1 MVHLVD
7 SGAGWDLG
15 VLPPV
20 TRMLLRADGSTT
32 RLLEALLGESL
43 SLNIIEQSWGTAAP
57 LPARLRDVLA
67 CDGDDRIV
75 RRSSMLQLGDARP
88 VSRNQVTVACRDREL
103 TAILTDDR
111 VPIGHGLDASGRHL
125 GRTLLATGWARW
137 PVDEPA
143 RDDEIDCVYKEY
155 VLTDESRNAIAHI
168 HERFNPIHVPSAA
181 AR

>member
-1 MVHLVD
+1 MVHLVE
-7 SGAGWDLG
+7 GVAGWDMG

-43 SLNIIEQSWGTAAP
+43 SLNVIEQSSGSAAP
-57 LPARLRDVLA
+57 LPARLRAVLA
-67 CDGDDRIV
+67 CEVGDPIV
-75 RRSSMLQLGDARP
+75 RRLSVLQLDDARP
-88 VSRNQVTVACRDREL
+88 VSRNEVTVACRDREL

-111 VPIGHGLDASGRHL
+111 IPIGHGLHASGRHL

-143 RDDEIDCVYKEY
+143 DSGEIDCVYKEY
-155 VLTDESRNAIAHI
+155 VLTDESSNAVAHI
-168 HERFNPIHVPSAA
+168 HERFNPIHVPSRA